1 MFIMALAL
9 TAFCACNNQPTSSSG
24 SFKVEGEISGAEGK
38 VLVFEHSGLQGIH
51 ALDSI
56 KLGANGTFS
65 FSQPC
70 PESPEFYRLRM
81 GYDVINLAVDSTETI
96 TVKAAADKFA
106 TGYNVEGSED
116 SQKIK
121 ELTLKQIEMQNKVDI
136 LANALQNDQIP
147 VGVYQDSVTNI
158 VNRYKDELKN
168 NYIFEAPNKPYAYFA
183 LFQQVGQ
190 YTLFDPLASRE
201 DMRVFAAVATSLN
214 TAYPNAARSQN
225 LYNIV
230 IKGMQNDRR
239 AQGQEI
245 QLPLD
250 AVMESG
256 LIDISLR
263 DLSGNVHKLSEQK
276 GKVVLIDFTVYQS
289 DFSADHNYMLREIYD
304 KYHDRGLEI
313 YQISLDS
320 NEHYWK
326 LTADN
331 LPWICVRDANGVN
344 STNVS
349 SYNVQ
354 SVPTIYLINRDG
366 ELHASTEST
375 LEAAVKSL
383 L

>member
-9 TAFCACNNQPTSSSG
+9 MAFSACNNQPTSSSG
-24 SFKVEGEISGAEGK
+24 NFKVEGEISGAEGK
-38 VLVFEHSGLQGIH
+38 VLVFEHSGLQGIL
-51 ALDSI
+51 ALDSV
-56 KLGANGTFS
+56 KLGTNGTFS
-65 FSQPC
+65 FSQPS

-106 TGYNVEGSED
+106 TGYNVEGSDD

-158 VNRYKDELKN
+158 VNRYKEELKN

-201 DMRVFAAVATSLN
+201 DMRVFAAVATSLY

-245 QLPLD
+245 QLPSE

-304 KYHDRGLEI
+304 KYHDRGFEI